1 MKNFIL
7 LLSILIIT
15 VTCSSDND
23 GANGYCIDVSQIS
36 NTGVCYEIYDPVW
49 VCDNETY
56 ENDCK
61 VGIKGILNYTEGSYS

>member
-36 NTGVCYEIYDPVW
+36 NTGVCYEIYDPV
-49 VCDNETY
+49 
-56 ENDCK
+56 
-61 VGIKGILNYTEGSYS
+61 